1 MQTQHSLTTSFRAF
15 IMSVLGSVLAA
26 PRAYPLLRRLSVISL
41 MMLRVISIQAN
52 ACQFHGGRNFGIFP
66 SFHPLQDMLS
76 QEKVSQPI
84 SVSHPRSTDT
94 PANTDATLNIQ
105 YDIPDGHQNVV
116 ITFSGSESVCF
127 LEGVQMPVRGVSG
140 SYPLKYQVS
149 KPGNHKISLHINA
162 LEKDE
167 PISFQQNIQV
177 SATTIP
183 A

>member
-1 MQTQHSLTTSFRAF
+1 MQTQHSLTTSFMAF
-15 IMSVLGSVLAA
+15 IGSVTDSMLTA
-26 PRAYPLLRRLSVISL
+26 PRVYPLLTKRSVISL
-41 MMLRVISIQAN
+41 LVLSCVSIQAN

-84 SVSHPRSTDT
+84 SVSHPRSIDT

-105 YDIPDGHQNVV
+105 YDIPDGYQNVV
-116 ITFSGSESVCF
+116 ITFSGSENVRF

-177 SATTIP
+177 SAI
-183 A
+183 